1 MKALELKVPPVVLVI
16 LIAGIMLLL
25 SPLFPQVHFQP
36 LPNWI
41 IAIIAALGV
50 IIPLIGVISFKRA
63 ATTPDPRDPT
73 KTNSLVTTGIYRYTR
88 NPMYLGFALL
98 LLAWG
103 LYLANMAT
111 LFGLPA
117 YMFYMNQFQ
126 IKPEERALA
135 EKFGRDYTQYHQK
148 TKRWL

>member
-1 MKALELKVPPVVLVI
+1 
-16 LIAGIMLLL
+16 
-25 SPLFPQVHFQP
+25 
-36 LPNWI
+36 
-41 IAIIAALGV
+41 
-50 IIPLIGVISFKRA
+50 
-63 ATTPDPRDPT
+63 
-73 KTNSLVTTGIYRYTR
+73 
-88 NPMYLGFALL
+88 MYLGFALL

-135 EKFGRDYTQYHQK
+135 EKFGRDYTQYRQRQSAGCDISARLI
-148 TKRWL
+148 TMSAGLSE